1 MKAKYSFW
9 KESVIYLI
17 ILIPFAVIYYFWN
30 DLPEQIP
37 MHWNFAGEVDSWGSK
52 TDGLGM
58 LPLLNIFLYILFLV
72 LPRLDPKREN
82 YSLFDG
88 AYYTI
93 RLMIHLFI
101 ASMLVVTV
109 VYSLGYDVNISRFVI
124 NYILILFIVIG
135 NVLGN
140 VRYNYTIGIR
150 MPWTLAS
157 EHVWR
162 KTHRFASKLWVSSSL
177 ITIFT
182 GLLLGEEILKY
193 LFMANIGVIIIIPT
207 VYSYRVFREEKNGK
221 REKH

>member
-9 KESVIYLI
+9 KESIIYLI

-37 MHWNFAGEVDSWGSK
+37 MHWNFAGEVDDWGTK
-52 TDGLGM
+52 TEGMGM
-58 LPLLNIFLYILFLV
+58 LPLINIFLYILFLV
-72 LPRLDPKREN
+72 VPRFDPKREN

-101 ASMLVVTV
+101 SSMLMVTLA
-109 VYSLGYDVNISRFVI
+109 YSLGYDINITRFVI

-140 VRYNYTIGIR
+140 VRYNYTIGLR

-157 EHVWR
+157 ELVWR
-162 KTHRFASKLWVSSSL
+162 KTHRLASKLWVSSSL
-177 ITIFT
+177 ITIFA
-182 GLLLGEEILKY
+182 GLLLGEEMLKY
-193 LFMANIGVIIIIPT
+193 LFIANMGVILVVPT
-207 VYSYRVFREEKNGK
+207 VYSYLVFQEEKKGK
-221 REKH
+221 TE